1 MATKKKKVQEP
12 QDEVAPESQPE
23 QTVLMLANDSIG
35 LIRELLQL
43 ALLTGTNIIDH
54 LRLMKLVV
62 GPDGKLEP
70 EEAYIEAYNKSI
82 AAMAE
87 QAEAM
92 RAEAI
97 EKAKRAGAT
106 GTVTVQ

>member
-1 MATKKKKVQEP
+1 MATKKKKTSEEAVP
-12 QDEVAPESQPE
+12 ASQPE
-23 QTVLMLANDSIG
+23 QQVLSLANDSIG

-70 EEAYIEAYNKSI
+70 EEVYVEAYNKSI

-97 EKAKRAGAT
+97 EKARLAGAT
-106 GTVTVQ
+106 GTNTVQ